1 MAKELT
7 FDFGTAVEK
16 LRAKKRFAGNPGEHM
31 TT

>member
-16 LRAKKRFAGNPGEHM
+16 LRAKKKGSPAILGNI
-31 TT
+31 